1 MLNIIGYRKFFF
13 AFSGI
18 MIILSIAALLTWNL
32 NYSIDFTGGAVSEI
46 TFDSRPDKKLIE
58 EILRGLSLE
67 NSIVTPSGDKEF
79 IIKTS
84 GLMGGSI
91 SEISFVPLPDGNA
104 IPDDNAIKEAL
115 RDLDLGNV
123 AVTPKGSDSVL
134 IKTKTLDED
143 AHQKM
148 IGAIAAKF
156 PDAKELKFDNL
167 ALDEDAH
174 QKMIGAIAAKFP
186 DAKELKFDSIGPVIG
201 REMKQKSI
209 WAIVSV
215 AIGISLYVAWA
226 FRKVTRPISSW
237 KYGIVSI
244 FTLFHDVIVPI
255 GLFAFLGHYWGVQAD
270 LTFIV
275 AVLTILGYS
284 INDTI
289 VVFDRTRENL
299 LRYNIKEFEETVN
312 KSLNQTL
319 IRSINTGLTVVIAL
333 VCLYF
338 FGGETLKYFAL
349 ALLAG
354 VVVGTYSS
362 VFIASPLL
370 VEWHKRSVK

>member
-1 MLNIIGYRKFFF
+1 MLNIIGHRKIFF
-13 AFSGI
+13 ALSGI
-18 MIILSIAALLTWNL
+18 MIILSIASLIMWNL

-46 TFDSRPDKKLIE
+46 AFDSRPDKKLIE
-58 EILRGLSLE
+58 EILRDLSLE

-79 IIKTS
+79 IIKTG

-91 SEISFVPLPDGNA
+91 AEFSFGALPGN
-104 IPDDNAIKEAL
+104 DAIKEAL
-115 RDLDLGNV
+115 RDLDLGNIT
-123 AVTPKGSDSVL
+123 VTPKGSNNVI
-134 IKTKTLDED
+134 IKTKTLDEEN
-143 AHQKM
+143 HQKM
-148 IGAIAAKF
+148 IKAISDKF
-156 PDAKELKFDNL
+156 SDAKELKFDSL
-167 ALDEDAH
+167 VLDEDAH
-174 QKMIGAIAAKFP
+174 QGMVSAIVAKFP

-209 WAIVSV
+209 WAIFTA

-226 FRKVTRPISSW
+226 FRKVTRPVSSW
-237 KYGIVSI
+237 KYGIVSVI
-244 FTLFHDVIVPI
+244 TLFHDVIVPI

-319 IRSINTGLTVVIAL
+319 IRSINTSLTVIIVL
-333 VCLYF
+333 VSLYF
-338 FGGETLKYFAL
+338 FGGETLKYFSL

-354 VVVGTYSS
+354 VLVGTYSS